1 MGQPESMGECSP
13 KLPYLQQDAQVQ
25 WGVTTARARTGP
37 ARGERVW
44 MWMEGLK
51 TCMCTEELVSEF
63 PDRKTSIRLPV
74 QCVPEVV
81 YLGTS

>member
-1 MGQPESMGECSP
+1 MDQPESMGECSP
-13 KLPYLQQDAQVQ
+13 KLSTYSKMLRYNGGSRQPEPGQAQPEES
-25 WGVTTARARTGP
+25 G
-37 ARGERVW
+37 VW

-81 YLGTS
+81 SLGR